1 MKINKIKSYAPFIG
15 WMLFGFIGLV
25 ISHDY
30 MGPLPTF
37 KLGAAFWPQVI
48 LLGIILVSGIQL
60 FLLSF
65 FQYRSD
71 RHDVGSVEDVETQS
85 DDFLDKTV
93 SIRRYTKASAIFILP
108 LVYVYG
114 MHKIGFFI
122 VTPIFLPLYMFVMGV
137 RSIRRLIFVAVGVCA
152 LLLFLFVYLAF
163 TPLPQGAGYFH
174 SLNGE
179 FLALFQ

>member
-1 MKINKIKSYAPFIG
+1 MNMNKLKSFSPFIL
-15 WMLFGFIGLV
+15 WMIFGFVGLIGTR
-25 ISHDY
+25 DY

-48 LLGIILVSGIQL
+48 FSGIILVSVFQIL
-60 FLLSF
+60 FISF
-65 FQYRSD
+65 FENPLD
-71 RHDVGSVEDVETQS
+71 RHDGEAAEDVETQNS
-85 DDFLDKTV
+85 YCLGKTV
-93 SIRRYTKASAIFILP
+93 SIGVFTKAAAIFLLP

-114 MHKIGFFI
+114 MHKVGFFF
-122 VTPIFLPLYMFVMGV
+122 VTPVFLPLYMYVMGV
-137 RSIRRLIFVAVGVCA
+137 RNIRKLLFVSAGVYAV
-152 LLLFLFVYLAF
+152 LLFLFVYLVF